1 MSPLPKNTAADDASQ
16 DQGLFSNDQVQERVK
31 EEVAESKKR
40 EKMWS
45 EVAAAKSSKDYK
57 ALIDSSLDVPFLLEL
72 LEIDSARTSIM
83 ANTRLSPSY
92 YYKLRKIMEKKGV
105 DFRNLL
111 MNFIDDE
118 YSK

>member
-45 EVAAAKSSKDYK
+45 EVAAARTSQDYK
-57 ALIDSSLDVPFLLEL
+57 DLIDSSLDVSFLLEL
-72 LEIDSARTSIM
+72 LETDNTRTGIQI
-83 ANTRLSPSY
+83 NTRLPTTS
-92 YYKLRKIMEKKGV
+92 YYKLRKILERKGI
-105 DFRNLL
+105 DARTLL
-111 MNFIDDE
+111 INFIDDE
-118 YSK
+118 FSK